1 MNLLELYMKKIKIL
15 FLIITISSLIFP
27 QSKVGTTAANFLSIP
42 VGSRAAAMGGAFTAI
57 ANDATAAFWNPGG
70 LSRLAKS
77 EFDVS
82 YSEWLVGTKINWFG
96 LAFKISDD
104 DAVALSINQ
113 LNYGQDDI
121 TTTDQPDGTG
131 QKWDAADIAFALSY
145 ARNLTDRFS
154 IGGSVK
160 YISQRIWNE
169 SASAFA
175 IDIGL
180 LFMTQLDGLRIGMN
194 ISNFGTE
201 MQLDGKDLLQAANID
216 PSHTGTNN
224 EVASKLSTDAWPLP
238 LNFAVGLGWDA
249 ISNDQFIWTI
259 AADAIYPNNQT
270 SFLNVGTEIT
280 WNKLISLRGGYN
292 SLFKQSAIE
301 SFTAGFGVQYDFGGF
316 FGKFDYGF
324 SKLEVFGNISR
335 FSLSVGL

>member
-1 MNLLELYMKKIKIL
+1 MKKTKIL
-15 FLIITISSLIFP
+15 LIIIAISGFILP

-42 VGSRAAAMGGAFTAI
+42 VGSRASAMGGAFTAT
-57 ANDATAAFWNPGG
+57 ANDVTAAYWNPAG
-70 LSRLAKS
+70 LSRLTKN

-82 YSEWLVGTKINWFG
+82 YSEWLVGSKLNWFG

-121 TTTDQPDGTG
+121 TTADQPEGTG

-154 IGGSVK
+154 VGGTVK

-175 IDIGL
+175 MDIGL
-180 LFMTQLDGLRIGMN
+180 LFKTQIDGLRIGMN

-201 MQLDGKDLLQAANID
+201 MQLDGKDLLLAANSD
-216 PSHTGTNN
+216 PAHTGANN
-224 EVASKLSTDAWPLP
+224 EIASKLSTDSWPLP
-238 LNFAVGLGWDA
+238 LNFAVGLAWDA
-249 ISNDQFIWTI
+249 LSVDQFLWTV

-270 SFLNVGTEIT
+270 SYLNVGTEIT
-280 WNKLISLRGGYN
+280 WNNLISIRGGYN
-292 SLFKQSAIE
+292 SLFKQAAVE
-301 SFTAGFGVQYDFGGF
+301 NLTAGFGVQYDFGGF

-324 SKLEVFGNISR
+324 ANLGIFGNVSR